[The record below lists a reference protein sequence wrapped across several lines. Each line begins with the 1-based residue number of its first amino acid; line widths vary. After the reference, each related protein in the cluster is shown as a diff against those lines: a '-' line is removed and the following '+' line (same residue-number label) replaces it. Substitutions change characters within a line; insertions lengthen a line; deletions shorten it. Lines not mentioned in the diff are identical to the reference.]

1 MPRWGARV
9 LRWGVKVPMLGPK
22 NPSLFARVL
31 GVTVQDYDLMKN
43 DKFDDELKKD
53 LTSAAGKNH
62 FINDLVIYV

>member
-9 LRWGVKVPMLGPK
+9 LRWGMKVPMLGSK
-22 NPSLFARVL
+22 IPSFFAIVL

-53 LTSAAGKNH
+53 LTSWEKPFH
-62 FINDLVIYV
+62 Q